1 MADGQPCRDAPAEGF
16 ANHIGGANGDGA
28 DELGH
33 YVGDVDHTGRRSS
46 RRLIEAGQ
54 RRHQQSEM
62 LGNAFEGAWIVAEP
76 ARAMQHHHRLALAGH
91 AVLNLAAANAS
102 EFLFEV
108 HSAACLPL
116 PSSSDWWR
124 YSANGF

>member
-1 MADGQPCRDAPAEGF
+1 MADGQPRRDAPAEGF

-62 LGNAFEGAWIVAEP
+62 LGNA
-76 ARAMQHHHRLALAGH
+76 LAGY
-91 AVLNLAAANAS
+91 AVLNLTAANAS

-116 PSSSDWWR
+116 PSTSDWWR